1 MRTWLIWIGAVFA
14 LGLLNYA
21 VWQKEST
28 LAQGETVYLKLA
40 PLDPRSLMQGDY
52 MVLRYELGR
61 KIRELAPDVS
71 GGRAIIRIDEDR
83 VAAFE
88 RIEDGSALAPDE
100 RYIAFKNR
108 RGPKFGIESFF
119 FQEGRAEEFEDAE
132 YAEIRL
138 SPNGGAMLVDLV
150 ESPPQAPR

>member
-14 LGLLNYA
+14 LGLLSYA

-28 LAQGETVYLKLA
+28 LAKGETVYLKLA

-61 KIRELAPDVS
+61 EIRGRAPDVA

-83 VAAFE
+83 VAGFE
-88 RIEDGSALAPDE
+88 RLDDGSTLGPDE
-100 RYIAFKNR
+100 RYLLFKNR

-119 FQEGRAEEFEDAE
+119 FQEGRAKEFENAE

-150 ESPPQAPR
+150 ERPPQSPR